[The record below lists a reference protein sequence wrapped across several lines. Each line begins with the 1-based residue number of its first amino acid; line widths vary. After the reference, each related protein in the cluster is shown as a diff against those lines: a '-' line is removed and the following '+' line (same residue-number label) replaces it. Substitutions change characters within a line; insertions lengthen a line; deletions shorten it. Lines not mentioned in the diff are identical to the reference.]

1 MSSLL
6 LRRFGTQNKLE
17 KNRTDPASSSASIA
31 CVSAVQADQPSF
43 KTSNLIDAI
52 SRHLEIE
59 IISFH
64 TPGHKGRLASLSP
77 QLNESFRSDLTE
89 LPGLDELSNP
99 QTTIKHIEDKAA
111 ALWGSRKS
119 FISLGGA
126 THCIMSAILAAASN
140 SSKKVLV
147 PRNAHRSVLE
157 ALCLADLEP
166 IWYEPS
172 FDEEFNTWSQ
182 TAPQT
187 IEECLSRLKDKGE
200 KAALVI
206 VVSPTYTG
214 KISDIAAIKN
224 VTSKFQT
231 MLLVDEAHGA
241 HFLSAPSAVQAG
253 ADLVA
258 HSLHKTLSGLTQ
270 TGILHVGK
278 DCPLSDI
285 EIKSTLS
292 RLTSTSPSYLLLA
305 SIEAAIDLLS
315 SLRGKELLDQ
325 LLRLGKAAQ
334 ENIAKDKLALMSKD
348 SSATHIFLKPI
359 YGSGSTGRQSAVQE
373 LTAHL
378 ESLGI
383 YAEAQL
389 GAGLLFM
396 LGIGSQEADI
406 DCLISALR
414 SFNQKQKPNP
424 KDNTLDHAENFSKPQ
439 PIKSLMT
446 PYQASSQEKLLVK
459 AKDAENR
466 VSAEFFAPCPPGIP
480 LLVPGQLIS
489 KEVLESTQKEQF
501 LVVA

>member
-1 MSSLL
+1 MSTLL

-17 KNRTDPASSSASIA
+17 KNRTDSAASSASIA

-43 KTSNLIDAI
+43 RASNLIDAI
-52 SRHLEIE
+52 SRHLANE

-64 TPGHKGRLASLSP
+64 TPGHKGRLSSLSP
-77 QLNESFRSDLTE
+77 QLKESFRGDLTE

-126 THCIMSAILAAASN
+126 SHCIISAILAAASS

-172 FDEEFNTWSQ
+172 FDEEFNTWSK
-182 TAPQT
+182 TTPQT
-187 IEECLSRLKDKGE
+187 IEESLSRLKDKGQQ
-200 KAALVI
+200 AALVI

-214 KISDIAAIKN
+214 KISNIAAIKT
-224 VTSKFQT
+224 VTSKYQT

-241 HFLSAPSAVQAG
+241 HFLTAPSAVQAG

-315 SLRGKELLDQ
+315 SQRGKSLLDQ

-334 ENIAKDKLALMSKD
+334 ETIEKDQLALMARD
-348 SSATHIFLKPI
+348 TSATHIFLKPI
-359 YGSGSTGRQSAVQE
+359 YGSGSTGGQATVME
-373 LTAHL
+373 LKAHL

-396 LGIGSQEADI
+396 LGIGSEEADI
-406 DCLISALR
+406 DCLTSALR
-414 SFNQKQKPNP
+414 SFEQKQRQNQKGK
-424 KDNTLDHAENFSKPQ
+424 TLDHAEKFSKPQ
-439 PIKSLMT
+439 PIESLMT
-446 PYQASSQEKLLVK
+446 PYEASRRKKHLVR
-459 AKDAENR
+459 AEDAENR